1 MNQKVLSKVFI
12 WGFLFLYLLVAGIS
26 FCHAVQFFNIGNVM
40 WMAATLAFAFE
51 LGLAL
56 SLAAI
61 LLSDENKK
69 NTLPWI
75 LMIILTFVQ
84 VVGNV
89 YSTFKYI
96 SLSDVDYY
104 IYLQKPLLFWIE
116 EISQETVQIIISWII
131 GAILPIVALF
141 MTDMVASNMKIV
153 YMKDDD
159 TGNKDDDVTK
169 IHDDAVDKKDEDVI
183 EDHND
188 TVNVD
193 EDATVVHNDIDEYEK
208 DILPE
213 SSDVK
218 NENTEVND
226 DMLQSPLDDDN
237 AETKDVPEE
246 VQEIQNK
253 VETESKAENKEEE
266 SNKHGIIES
275 PVIDQNV
282 STEEDN
288 VNAQI
293 LPNEHKAD
301 SNEILKNAV
310 LKQAETTPKVI
321 KTDNFKEQDI
331 DRKDIPNLNVPN
343 DKHNIKIVP
352 NELITSS
359 VK

>member
-159 TGNKDDDVTK
+159 TGNKDDDVTET
-169 IHDDAVDKKDEDVI
+169 HDDTIDKKDEDVT
-183 EDHND
+183 EDYND

-193 EDATVVHNDIDEYEK
+193 EDATVVHNDINDYEK

-218 NENTEVND
+218 DENTEVND
-226 DMLQSPLDDDN
+226 DMLQSALDDDIP
-237 AETKDVPEE
+237 ETKDVPEE
-246 VQEIQNK
+246 VKEIQNK

-282 STEEDN
+282 STGEYN
-288 VNAQI
+288 VNTQI
-293 LPNEHKAD
+293 LSNEHTVD

-310 LKQAETTPKVI
+310 LKQTETTPKVI